1 MMESFLDALF
11 SLEGKT
17 AIVTGA
23 AGHLGRGF
31 SETLLAASARVV
43 LYGRGEKLS
52 KFAESLRGRY
62 GKKVN
67 HFRVNFYDN
76 NNFLKCLQ
84 AAGSEVDIL
93 VNNAYDFSEETG
105 FNHPSGRMENMEKE
119 KWMNGLEAGVC
130 WAGLAIREVLGS
142 MKRRKSG
149 SIINVSSMY
158 ALVAPD
164 PDLYEGTETFNPAH
178 YGASK
183 AGLIAL
189 TRYVASF
196 YGKYNIRCNALVPG
210 AFPNMEGKNRP
221 AKGIMDKLKRKTV
234 LGRVGLPND
243 LAGALIFLASDASSY
258 MTGQSIVVD
267 GGWTTK

>member
-1 MMESFLDALF
+1 MKSFLDALF
-11 SLEGKT
+11 SLESKT

-23 AGHLGRGF
+23 AGHLGKGF
-31 SETLLAASARVV
+31 SETLLAAGARVV

-67 HFRVNFYDN
+67 HFRVDFYDEDS
-76 NNFLKCLQ
+76 FLKCLQ

-105 FNHPSGRMENMEKE
+105 FNHPSGMMENMEKE
-119 KWMNGLEAGVC
+119 KWMRGMEAGVW
-130 WAGLAIREVLGS
+130 WAYLATREVLAG
-142 MKRRKSG
+142 MKRQKKG
-149 SIINVSSMY
+149 SIVNVSSMY

-210 AFPNMEGKNRP
+210 TFPNMEGKNRP
-221 AKGIMDKLKRKTV
+221 AEGIVDKLKRKTV

-243 LAGALIFLASDASSY
+243 LTGALIFLASNASSY
-258 MTGQSIVVD
+258 MTGQSLVID